1 LQKAQ
6 LKSLYLDTSTI
17 RKGLYQQLITNS
29 KINRKKARIMIDSG
43 ATENFISNT
52 FVIKNYIPYQAKEK
66 PYKLIIA
73 NKLSSNYR
81 DR

>member
-1 LQKAQ
+1 
-6 LKSLYLDTSTI
+6 
-17 RKGLYQQLITNS
+17 
-29 KINRKKARIMIDSG
+29 MIDSG